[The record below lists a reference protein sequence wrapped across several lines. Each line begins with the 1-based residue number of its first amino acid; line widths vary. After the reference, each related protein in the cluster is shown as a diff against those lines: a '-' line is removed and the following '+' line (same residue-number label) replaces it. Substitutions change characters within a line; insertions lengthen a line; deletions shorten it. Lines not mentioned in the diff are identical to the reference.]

1 MVVSAPLGCQ
11 GCSSGDNQLNSL
23 EMGSG
28 GKSAFLVISS
38 QKSMHSGQC
47 PGCHLVPEAPSC
59 PEQGAGTAK
68 APWLLFLLS

>member
-1 MVVSAPLGCQ
+1 MVSAPLGYQ
-11 GCSSGDNQLNSL
+11 GCSSGDNHLNSL

-47 PGCHLVPEAPSC
+47 PSYHLVPAVPGC
-59 PEQGAGTAK
+59 PEQGSGTAK
-68 APWLLFLLS
+68 DLWLLFLLN